1 MLDQLYS
8 ESNTDS
14 ALSNSDVSLLEG
26 YASGLAIDP
35 RPLTPSALHSASID
49 EAWLSEWQTTDSY
62 QHLLTGD
69 LFPFDIAAQPSA
81 SSSVSSPVAYDTETS
96 DFLTG
101 SASAFFSS
109 DDILSPQSATGSWYQ
124 QGSLK
129 ADRFTVNLNEALTV
143 ISGNGNVEYGYGE
156 YDYLD
161 LSNLFSNSI
170 ASWSPAESEGVLFD
184 TGNGAR
190 VFDSLVLTNGSQVLF
205 EGLDSVQ
212 FADGSIDL
220 SVDPNDPYFEDQW
233 SLHMMGVQN
242 AWRFTQGSA
251 EVLVGVQDSGLGY
264 NGAVGGFHP
273 DIDKTLYLPDN
284 VIDEFFREVGN
295 GSDGPQPD
303 SHGTSIQSII
313 SAASNNGVGMSGIN
327 WNSNVF
333 HIDVLDG
340 NAGDLSKAEAA
351 QEMID
356 YANQRGQKLVVN
368 MSLGGPH
375 LDQAFANLVAN
386 NQENALFVIANG
398 NEGRDSLSQPAALG
412 YYFDNVVGVGASWGN
427 NSRLGD
433 RINYSN
439 YGSGISLM
447 GPSEVIAATAS
458 PSASGTQFSWTDTSG
473 GTSSAAPNVAGV
485 ASLIWSIDPR
495 FSAVQ
500 VHQIMQETAYDLGVQ
515 GYDYE
520 TGFGFVNADAAVR
533 RAMAIA
539 RTSNPFSMAMTS
551 AATEPLAESASAYTQ
566 QLTESVVVE
575 TSIANQPMYKPASG
589 QSDWF
594 SPVSFSTAVNNFS
607 EIAIDTGMTV
617 LETASKEL
625 SHQAVTLQAERP
637 QTVETFQL
645 PLSQI
650 LDSSFDFAV

>member
-14 ALSNSDVSLLEG
+14 ALSSSNVSLLEG
-26 YASGLAIDP
+26 YANGLEIDP
-35 RPLTPSALHSASID
+35 RPLTPTALHSASID
-49 EAWLSEWQTTDSY
+49 EAWLSEWQTADSY
-62 QHLLTGD
+62 RHLLAGE
-69 LFPFDIAAQPSA
+69 LFPFDIAAQPDA

-96 DFLTG
+96 DFLIG
-101 SASAFFSS
+101 SVSALSS
-109 DDILSPQSATGSWYQ
+109 GDDVLSPQSATGAWYQ

-212 FADGSIDL
+212 FADGIIDL
-220 SVDPNDPYFEDQW
+220 SVDPNDPLFEEQW
-233 SLHMMGVQN
+233 NLHMMGVQN
-242 AWRFTQGSA
+242 AWRFTQGSSD
-251 EVLVGVQDSGLGY
+251 VLIGVQDTGLGY
-264 NGAVGGFHP
+264 NSAAGGFHP
-273 DIDKTLYLPDN
+273 DLDANRLFYLTDN
-284 VIDEFFREVGN
+284 V
-295 GSDGPQPD
+295 SDDFLSND
-303 SHGTSIQSII
+303 SHGTSVQSII
-313 SAASNNGVGMSGIN
+313 SAASNNGFEMSGIN
-327 WNSNVF
+327 WNSTVF
-333 HIDVLDG
+333 NTDVLDG
-340 NAGDLSKAEAA
+340 NTDDLSLAGAA
-351 QEMID
+351 QAMID
-356 YANQRGQKLVVN
+356 YASQRGQKLVVN
-368 MSLGGPH
+368 MSLGGPN
-375 LDQAFANLVAN
+375 LNDAFANLVAN
-386 NQENALFVIANG
+386 NQENALFVISNG

-427 NSRLGD
+427 NGRLGD

-439 YGSGISLM
+439 YGPGISLM

-458 PSASGTQFSWTDTSG
+458 SSVFGTQFGWTDTFN
-473 GTSSAAPNVAGV
+473 GTSAAAPNVAGV
-485 ASLIWSIDPR
+485 ASLVWSIDPR
-495 FSAVQ
+495 FSAAQ

-539 RTSNPFSMAMTS
+539 RTWQASNPFSMAMAVT
-551 AATEPLAESASAYTQ
+551 ATESLAEPTLAYMPQSTK
-566 QLTESVVVE
+566 SVVVE
-575 TSIANQPMYKPASG
+575 TAIANQSVYQLVSRQFSGSSPKP
-589 QSDWF
+589 
-594 SPVSFSTAVNNFS
+594 FSTAVES
-607 EIAIDTGMTV
+607 LSETPIEIDMAALEIASEEPMRQKITIQADRSQ
-617 LETASKEL
+617 TAEM
-625 SHQAVTLQAERP
+625 
-637 QTVETFQL
+637 FQL
-645 PLSQI
+645 PLPQV
-650 LDSSFDFAV
+650 LNASFDFAV